1 MKPYTDNLE
10 HLLDELSR
18 IDLLMRSYLENLQ
31 ENFPEAGDE
40 LRGLYISEAEIE
52 WIQRNPGFGS
62 IQGTLSDLRIE
73 SLKEINLLRKEI
85 DAKKEESLK
94 KGRELRLH
102 ILSELFG
109 LDSFEIDILLIGL
122 VPELDLKYEKLYSYL
137 QNDVTKKKP
146 TI

>member
-73 SLKEINLLRKEI
+73 SLKKINLLRKEI
-85 DAKKEESLK
+85 NAKEEESLK